1 MTRMKSQRSPR
12 WLISTRP
19 PIKCIFLLILLY
31 SSESIT
37 PTKAIPKTLEESD
50 INISNEYIE
59 PIDARVSSTKKSP
72 NNHLKG
78 APPSTT
84 QKKNQTTMLDTPTNS
99 NTQENISNSPM
110 HNIPIHE
117 PKMIQ
122 QKPEKKNDMLD
133 YSISSTARV
142 INKIPKGRYGY
153 IEEYDLIKAEKFL
166 SKRKIDVKYDNDTVY
181 GMPSS
186 TASSVKG
193 KKSISDESKSVSEK
207 KEEKE
212 DRMIHGPYDIVRESP
227 EIEEE
232 SPKLHPRVLKSETKN
247 KKKIIREKEDSITKL
262 KKDTNVIKEEGRT
275 FKKLKD
281 ENKPHNKN
289 FDLLF
294 NDKTTEEKETN
305 NDKVKSNKNFLLLD
319 TVPEPSIQEHLPNQN
334 DIFSCSNCEPIYR
347 LSILNNI
354 PLKVLKCL
362 VCGNVINNTSLLF
375 YLEKYKEELLKKKP
389 RAADEKGICNE
400 WGNWVDIKA
409 KTVKEDNKYKN
420 NREQYSKREEIFN
433 NGKSKS
439 KTGNS
444 NTKTS
449 SEETYELEG
458 TLKRRAKLEDFKRKL
473 EDDVKKTD
481 I

>member
-1 MTRMKSQRSPR
+1 M
-12 WLISTRP
+12 STRP
-19 PIKCIFLLILLY
+19 LIKCIFHLILQY

-59 PIDARVSSTKKSP
+59 PIDARISSTKKSP

-84 QKKNQTTMLDTPTNS
+84 QKKNQTTMLNTPTNS
-99 NTQENISNSPM
+99 NSQDNISNSPM

-212 DRMIHGPYDIVRESP
+212 DRMIHGPYDIVKESP

-232 SPKLHPRVLKSETKN
+232 SPKLNPRVLKTGKTKN
-247 KKKIIREKEDSITKL
+247 RKKIIREKEDTTTKQ
-262 KKDTNVIKEEGRT
+262 KKEINVIKEEEGRT
-275 FKKLKD
+275 FKKLK
-281 ENKPHNKN
+281 EETKPHNKN

-294 NDKTTEEKETN
+294 NDKNTQEKELN
-305 NDKVKSNKNFLLLD
+305 NDKVKLNKNFLLLGS
-319 TVPEPSIQEHLPNQN
+319 VPNTEPSIQEHLPNQN
-334 DIFSCSNCEPIYR
+334 DIFSCPNCEPIYR

-389 RAADEKGICNE
+389 RAADEKGICDE

-420 NREQYSKREEIFN
+420 NNREQYSKREEIFN
-433 NGKSKS
+433 GKTKS

>member
-1 MTRMKSQRSPR
+1 M
-12 WLISTRP
+12 STRP
-19 PIKCIFLLILLY
+19 LIKCIFHLILQY

-59 PIDARVSSTKKSP
+59 PIDARISSTKKSP

-84 QKKNQTTMLDTPTNS
+84 QKKNQTTMLNTPTNS
-99 NTQENISNSPM
+99 NSQDNISNSPM

-212 DRMIHGPYDIVRESP
+212 DRMIHGPYDIVKESP

-232 SPKLHPRVLKSETKN
+232 SPKLNPRVLKTGKTKN
-247 KKKIIREKEDSITKL
+247 RKKIIREKEDTTTKQ
-262 KKDTNVIKEEGRT
+262 KKETNVIKEEEGRT
-275 FKKLKD
+275 FKKLK
-281 ENKPHNKN
+281 EETKPHNKN

-294 NDKTTEEKETN
+294 NDKNTQEKELN
-305 NDKVKSNKNFLLLD
+305 NDKVKLNKNFLLLGS
-319 TVPEPSIQEHLPNQN
+319 VPNTEPSIQEHLPNQN
-334 DIFSCSNCEPIYR
+334 DIFSCPNCEPIYR

-389 RAADEKGICNE
+389 RAADEKRICDE

-420 NREQYSKREEIFN
+420 NNREQYSKREEIFN
-433 NGKSKS
+433 GKTKS

>member
-1 MTRMKSQRSPR
+1 M
-12 WLISTRP
+12 STRP
-19 PIKCIFLLILLY
+19 LIKCIFHLILQY

-59 PIDARVSSTKKSP
+59 PIDARISSTKKSP

-99 NTQENISNSPM
+99 NSQDNISNSPM

-193 KKSISDESKSVSEK
+193 KKSISDESKSEK

-212 DRMIHGPYDIVRESP
+212 DRMIHGPYDIVKESP

-232 SPKLHPRVLKSETKN
+232 SPKLNPRVLKTGKTKN
-247 KKKIIREKEDSITKL
+247 RKKIIREKEDTTTKQ
-262 KKDTNVIKEEGRT
+262 KKETNVIKEEEGRT
-275 FKKLKD
+275 FKKLK
-281 ENKPHNKN
+281 EETKPHNKN

-294 NDKTTEEKETN
+294 NDKNTQEKELN
-305 NDKVKSNKNFLLLD
+305 NDKVKLNKNFLLLGS
-319 TVPEPSIQEHLPNQN
+319 VPNTEPSIQEHLPNQN
-334 DIFSCSNCEPIYR
+334 DIFSCPNCEPIYR

-389 RAADEKGICNE
+389 RAADEKGICDE

-420 NREQYSKREEIFN
+420 NNREQYSKREEIFN
-433 NGKSKS
+433 GKTKS

>member
-1 MTRMKSQRSPR
+1 M
-12 WLISTRP
+12 STRP
-19 PIKCIFLLILLY
+19 LIKCIFHLILQY

-59 PIDARVSSTKKSP
+59 PIDARISSTKKSP

-84 QKKNQTTMLDTPTNS
+84 QKKNQTTMLNTPTNS
-99 NTQENISNSPM
+99 NSQDNISNSPM

-212 DRMIHGPYDIVRESP
+212 DRMIHGPYDIVKESP

-232 SPKLHPRVLKSETKN
+232 SPKLNPRVLKTGKTKN
-247 KKKIIREKEDSITKL
+247 RKKIIREKEDTTTKQ
-262 KKDTNVIKEEGRT
+262 KKETNVIKEEEGRT
-275 FKKLKD
+275 FKKLK
-281 ENKPHNKN
+281 EETKPHNKN

-294 NDKTTEEKETN
+294 NDKNTQEKELN
-305 NDKVKSNKNFLLLD
+305 NDKVKLNKNFLLLGS
-319 TVPEPSIQEHLPNQN
+319 VPNTEPSIQEHLPNQN
-334 DIFSCSNCEPIYR
+334 DIFSCPNCEPIYR

-375 YLEKYKEELLKKKP
+375 YLEKYKQELLKKKP
-389 RAADEKGICNE
+389 RAADEKGICDE

-420 NREQYSKREEIFN
+420 NNREQYSKREEIFN
-433 NGKSKS
+433 GKTKS

>member
-1 MTRMKSQRSPR
+1 M
-12 WLISTRP
+12 STRP
-19 PIKCIFLLILLY
+19 LIKCIFHLILQY

-59 PIDARVSSTKKSP
+59 PIDARISSTKKSP

-84 QKKNQTTMLDTPTNS
+84 QKKNQTTMLNTPTNS
-99 NTQENISNSPM
+99 NSQDNISNSPM

-212 DRMIHGPYDIVRESP
+212 DRMIHGPYDIVKESP

-232 SPKLHPRVLKSETKN
+232 SPKLNPRVLKTGKTKN
-247 KKKIIREKEDSITKL
+247 RKKIIREKEDTTTKQ
-262 KKDTNVIKEEGRT
+262 KKETNVIKEEEGRT
-275 FKKLKD
+275 FKKLK
-281 ENKPHNKN
+281 EETKPHNKN

-294 NDKTTEEKETN
+294 NDKNTQEKELN
-305 NDKVKSNKNFLLLD
+305 NDKVKLNKNFLLLGS
-319 TVPEPSIQEHLPNQN
+319 VPNTEPSIQEHLPNQN
-334 DIFSCSNCEPIYR
+334 DIFSCPNCEPIYR

-389 RAADEKGICNE
+389 RAADEKGICDE

-420 NREQYSKREEIFN
+420 NNREQYSKREEIFN
-433 NGKSKS
+433 GKTKS

-449 SEETYELEG
+449 SEETYELEV

>member
-1 MTRMKSQRSPR
+1 M
-12 WLISTRP
+12 STRP
-19 PIKCIFLLILLY
+19 LIKCIFHLILQY

-59 PIDARVSSTKKSP
+59 PIDARISSTKKSP

-84 QKKNQTTMLDTPTNS
+84 QKKNQTTMLNTPTNS
-99 NTQENISNSPM
+99 NSQDNISNSPM

-212 DRMIHGPYDIVRESP
+212 DRMIHGPYDIVKESP

-232 SPKLHPRVLKSETKN
+232 SPKLNPRVLKTGKTKN
-247 KKKIIREKEDSITKL
+247 RKKIIREKEDTTTKQ
-262 KKDTNVIKEEGRT
+262 KKETNVIKEEEGRT
-275 FKKLKD
+275 FKKLK
-281 ENKPHNKN
+281 EETKPHNKN

-294 NDKTTEEKETN
+294 NDKNTQEKELN
-305 NDKVKSNKNFLLLD
+305 NDKVKLNKNFLLLGS
-319 TVPEPSIQEHLPNQN
+319 VPNTEPSIQEHLPNQN
-334 DIFSCSNCEPIYR
+334 DIFSCPNCEPIYR

-389 RAADEKGICNE
+389 RAADEKGICDE

-420 NREQYSKREEIFN
+420 NNREQYSKREDIFN
-433 NGKSKS
+433 GKTKS

>member
-1 MTRMKSQRSPR
+1 M
-12 WLISTRP
+12 STRP
-19 PIKCIFLLILLY
+19 LIKCIFHLILQY

-59 PIDARVSSTKKSP
+59 PIDARISSTKKSP

-84 QKKNQTTMLDTPTNS
+84 QKKNQTTMLNTPTNS
-99 NTQENISNSPM
+99 NSQDNISNSPM

-212 DRMIHGPYDIVRESP
+212 DRMIHGTYDIVKESP

-232 SPKLHPRVLKSETKN
+232 SPKLNPRVLKTGKTKN
-247 KKKIIREKEDSITKL
+247 RKKIIREKEDTTTKQ
-262 KKDTNVIKEEGRT
+262 KKETNVIKEEEGRT
-275 FKKLKD
+275 FKKLK
-281 ENKPHNKN
+281 EETKPHNKN

-294 NDKTTEEKETN
+294 NDKNTQEKELN
-305 NDKVKSNKNFLLLD
+305 NDKVKLNKNFLLLGS
-319 TVPEPSIQEHLPNQN
+319 VPNTEPSIQEHLPNQN
-334 DIFSCSNCEPIYR
+334 DIFSCPNCEPIYR

-389 RAADEKGICNE
+389 RAADEKGICDE

-420 NREQYSKREEIFN
+420 NNREQYSKREEIFN
-433 NGKSKS
+433 GKTKS

>member
-1 MTRMKSQRSPR
+1 M
-12 WLISTRP
+12 STRP
-19 PIKCIFLLILLY
+19 LIKCIFHLILQY

-59 PIDARVSSTKKSP
+59 PIDARISSTKKSP

-84 QKKNQTTMLDTPTNS
+84 QKKNQTTMLNTPTNS
-99 NTQENISNSPM
+99 NTQDNISNSPM

-193 KKSISDESKSVSEK
+193 KKFISDESKSVSEK

-212 DRMIHGPYDIVRESP
+212 DRMIHGPYDIVKESP

-232 SPKLHPRVLKSETKN
+232 SPKLNPRVLKTGKTKN
-247 KKKIIREKEDSITKL
+247 RKKIIREKEDTTTKQ
-262 KKDTNVIKEEGRT
+262 KKETNVIKEEEGRT
-275 FKKLKD
+275 FKKLK
-281 ENKPHNKN
+281 EETKPHNKN

-294 NDKTTEEKETN
+294 NDKNTQEKELN
-305 NDKVKSNKNFLLLD
+305 NDKVKLNKNFLLLGS
-319 TVPEPSIQEHLPNQN
+319 VPNTEPSIQEHLPNQN
-334 DIFSCSNCEPIYR
+334 DIFSCPNCEPIYR

-389 RAADEKGICNE
+389 RAADEKGICDE

-420 NREQYSKREEIFN
+420 NNREQYSKREEIFN
-433 NGKSKS
+433 GKTKS

>member
-1 MTRMKSQRSPR
+1 M
-12 WLISTRP
+12 STRP
-19 PIKCIFLLILLY
+19 LIKCIFHLILQY

-59 PIDARVSSTKKSP
+59 PIDARISSTKKSP

-99 NTQENISNSPM
+99 NSQDNISNSPM

-212 DRMIHGPYDIVRESP
+212 DRMIHGPYDIVKESP

-232 SPKLHPRVLKSETKN
+232 SPKLNPRVLKTGKTKN
-247 KKKIIREKEDSITKL
+247 RKKIIREKEDTTTKQ
-262 KKDTNVIKEEGRT
+262 KKETNVIKEEEGRT
-275 FKKLKD
+275 FKKLK
-281 ENKPHNKN
+281 EETKPHNKN

-294 NDKTTEEKETN
+294 NDKNTQEKELN
-305 NDKVKSNKNFLLLD
+305 NDKVKLNKNFLLLGS
-319 TVPEPSIQEHLPNQN
+319 VPNTEPSIQEHLPNQN
-334 DIFSCSNCEPIYR
+334 DIFSCPNCEPIYR

-389 RAADEKGICNE
+389 RAADEKGICDE

-420 NREQYSKREEIFN
+420 NNREQYSKREEIFN
-433 NGKSKS
+433 GKTKS

-473 EDDVKKTD
+473 EDYVKKTD

>member
-1 MTRMKSQRSPR
+1 M
-12 WLISTRP
+12 STRP
-19 PIKCIFLLILLY
+19 LIKCIFHLILQY

-59 PIDARVSSTKKSP
+59 PIDARISSTKKSP

-84 QKKNQTTMLDTPTNS
+84 QKKNQTTMLNTPTNS
-99 NTQENISNSPM
+99 NTQDNISNSPM

-212 DRMIHGPYDIVRESP
+212 DRMIHGPYDIVKESP

-232 SPKLHPRVLKSETKN
+232 SPKLNPRVLKTGKTKN
-247 KKKIIREKEDSITKL
+247 RKKIIREKEDTTTKQ
-262 KKDTNVIKEEGRT
+262 KKETNVIKEEEGRT
-275 FKKLKD
+275 FKKLK
-281 ENKPHNKN
+281 EETKPHNKN

-294 NDKTTEEKETN
+294 NDKNTQEKELN
-305 NDKVKSNKNFLLLD
+305 NDKVKLNKNFLLLGS
-319 TVPEPSIQEHLPNQN
+319 VPNTEPSIQEHLPNQN
-334 DIFSCSNCEPIYR
+334 DIFSCPNCEPIYR

-375 YLEKYKEELLKKKP
+375 YLEKYKQELLKKKP
-389 RAADEKGICNE
+389 RAADEKGICDE

-420 NREQYSKREEIFN
+420 NNSEQYSKREEIFN
-433 NGKSKS
+433 GKTKS

>member
-1 MTRMKSQRSPR
+1 M
-12 WLISTRP
+12 STRP
-19 PIKCIFLLILLY
+19 LIKCIFHLILQY

-59 PIDARVSSTKKSP
+59 PIDARISSTKKSP

-99 NTQENISNSPM
+99 NSQDNISNSPM
-110 HNIPIHE
+110 HNNPIHE

-212 DRMIHGPYDIVRESP
+212 DRMIHGPYDIVKESP

-232 SPKLHPRVLKSETKN
+232 SPKLNPRVLKTGKTKN
-247 KKKIIREKEDSITKL
+247 RKKIIREKEDTTTKQ
-262 KKDTNVIKEEGRT
+262 KKETNVLKEEEGRT
-275 FKKLKD
+275 FKKLK
-281 ENKPHNKN
+281 EETKPHNKN

-294 NDKTTEEKETN
+294 NDKNTQEKELN
-305 NDKVKSNKNFLLLD
+305 NDKVKLNKNFLLLGS
-319 TVPEPSIQEHLPNQN
+319 VPNTEPSIQEHLPNQN
-334 DIFSCSNCEPIYR
+334 DIFSCPNCEPIYR

-389 RAADEKGICNE
+389 RAADEKGICDE

-420 NREQYSKREEIFN
+420 NNREQYSKREEIFN
-433 NGKSKS
+433 GKTKS

>member
-1 MTRMKSQRSPR
+1 M
-12 WLISTRP
+12 STRP
-19 PIKCIFLLILLY
+19 LIKCIFHLILQY

-37 PTKAIPKTLEESD
+37 PTKAIPKTLEEND

-59 PIDARVSSTKKSP
+59 PIDARISSTKKSP

-84 QKKNQTTMLDTPTNS
+84 QKKNQTTMLNTPTNS
-99 NTQENISNSPM
+99 NSQDNISNSPM

-212 DRMIHGPYDIVRESP
+212 DRMIHGPYDIVKESP

-232 SPKLHPRVLKSETKN
+232 SPKLNPRVLKTGKTKN
-247 KKKIIREKEDSITKL
+247 RKKIIREKEDTTTKQ
-262 KKDTNVIKEEGRT
+262 KKETNVIKEEEGRT
-275 FKKLKD
+275 FKKLK
-281 ENKPHNKN
+281 EETKPHNKN

-294 NDKTTEEKETN
+294 NDKNTQEKELN
-305 NDKVKSNKNFLLLD
+305 NDKVKLNKNFLLLGS
-319 TVPEPSIQEHLPNQN
+319 VPNTEPSIQEHLPNQN
-334 DIFSCSNCEPIYR
+334 DIFSCPNCEPIYR

-389 RAADEKGICNE
+389 RAADEKGICDE

-420 NREQYSKREEIFN
+420 NNREQYSKREEIFN
-433 NGKSKS
+433 GKTKS